1 MNTNEILLIC
11 RQLEVSGKTPSVALV
26 KARMS
31 GPKVLPVIVSGIKQ
45 YMSMPEEAKANL
57 DNELKT
63 TATKA
68 ANDTQTKNPSDTLLQ
83 NEITSLKQET
93 AFLKKE
99 LADLQ
104 RELNIIRNDLSILTE
119 K

>member
-45 YMSMPEEAKANL
+45 YTSMPEEAKANL
-57 DNELKT
+57 DQELKT
-63 TATKA
+63 PATKA
-68 ANDTQTKNPSDTLLQ
+68 QSAATQQSQDN
-83 NEITSLKQET
+83 SLIKTEL
-93 AFLKKE
+93 AALKKE
-99 LADLQ
+99 TASLKEEMLDIKQELYLLRNEVSRLKAD
-104 RELNIIRNDLSILTE
+104 
-119 K
+119 

>member
-11 RQLEVSGKTPSVALV
+11 RQLENSGKTPSVALV

-63 TATKA
+63 PATKVA
-68 ANDTQTKNPSDTLLQ
+68 IDTQTKNPNDTLLQ

-93 AFLKKE
+93 AFLKQE
-99 LADLQ
+99 LVGLQ
-104 RELNIIRNDLSILTE
+104 RELKVIRDELSILKE